1 MAGYYFMPAYIIFRD
16 TFTREGFVLGYPG
29 AAIYSLASI
38 RLGEFEKWNSTIM
51 ELVEWHGCS
60 IIGKLSNGD
69 FLSTLLDFIS
79 FLSPWRRALD
89 GVGKHSFNSASF
101 ILGGIW
107 AFFNFKKVEYR

>member
-1 MAGYYFMPAYIIFRD
+1 MASYYIVPAYIIFRD

-29 AAIYSLASI
+29 AAVYSLASI
-38 RLGEFEKWNSTIM
+38 RLGEFEKWYSAIM

-60 IIGKLSNGD
+60 IVGELSTSY

-79 FLSPWRRALD
+79 FLSHWRCALD

-107 AFFNFKKVEYR
+107 AFINFKTVEYR